1 MRSQARCY
9 GAACQLLEAGR
20 VCPRAPVDIAVASV
34 SCLMRCHDCFTTV
47 RVRADS
53 CSWPIGAAWPFLAWS
68 HRDGT
73 HCWNIYTASGEL
85 ARTMA
90 GPHSF
95 FGSGAGGIS
104 SPQASLQIAWAS
116 RFNDCSIRLPL
127 LRHGLKVPQVTV
139 VFALSAA
146 FGLANVLTPPDISG
160 NRHGRTCVVVSAVPV
175 PDTNQPGHV
184 SLCANVKRRV
194 CGFSLDGNVKRFASP
209 ASAWGGGE
217 ISAQDLV
224 ANLWVPREGGVS
236 GPLFRGSLGD

>member
-1 MRSQARCY
+1 
-9 GAACQLLEAGR
+9 
-20 VCPRAPVDIAVASV
+20 
-34 SCLMRCHDCFTTV
+34 MRCHDCFTTV

-104 SPQASLQIAWAS
+104 SPQASLQIAWTS

-194 CGFSLDGNVKRFASP
+194 CGFSLDMLNASRRPPRPGEEARFQRRTWWQIYGFPGRRGQRAPFQGVTGGLRCGNRGNP
-209 ASAWGGGE
+209 
-217 ISAQDLV
+217 DR
-224 ANLWVPREGGVS
+224 NL
-236 GPLFRGSLGD
+236 